1 MSISWPETSLYL
13 PRVESNAI
21 EDYKI
26 KNVRNLFRLKKENK
40 AIVENIIMDGRNRF
54 ILANEY
60 KGNKNKIIR
69 DIRIYQRYQKRIIR
83 NW

>member
-1 MSISWPETSLYL
+1 MQLKTTKL
-13 PRVESNAI
+13 RM
-21 EDYKI
+21 
-26 KNVRNLFRLKKENK
+26 NLFRLKKENK

>member
-1 MSISWPETSLYL
+1 M
-13 PRVESNAI
+13 
-21 EDYKI
+21 
-26 KNVRNLFRLKKENK
+26 NLFRLKKENK